1 MLTRG
6 FVSVAE
12 DFGSAEESFSTPN
25 VKIATRNEAKRKDF
39 DDKEK

>member
-12 DFGSAEESFSTPN
+12 DFGSAEKSLSAPN
-25 VKIATRNEAKRKDF
+25 VKTATRNEAKRNDF